1 MALKIQSSKF
11 KIQNIDRS
19 NMRRIIL
26 EFPKQ
31 FEIGIKAAKNVF
43 LEPGKLMRW
52 PENIIVCGM
61 GGSALPGDILVT
73 LRPLDV
79 FSYKSYCL
87 PPQARNESLIICIS
101 YSGDTE
107 ETLSSFNEAFSRK
120 LPVISIT
127 TGGKLAELS
136 KKYGIPLAKIPGPK
150 IPPRLALG
158 EMFAALV
165 QVLVNHNILGPE
177 ISEEVLKVGTFLK
190 AELPSMEA
198 NVKKKTKFSSPSGG
212 FENQGKKLAE
222 KIFQKIPIIYASRRF
237 REIGWIWKNS
247 LNETAKVL
255 ASCNYFPELNHNE
268 TVGFW
273 QINEMQISNEKLY
286 VVILRDPEDSHPR
299 ILKQM
304 EIAKDLIE
312 EEGIKVEFIDMKGKT
327 MLEKIFS
334 TVILG
339 FWAAYWLALEY
350 KVDPTPVKTIEEFKR
365 RLKTEPRP
373 F

>member
-1 MALKIQSSKF
+1 MALKK
-11 KIQNIDRS
+11 IDRS

-31 FEIGIKAAKNVF
+31 FEIGIKAAKNIF

-52 PENIIVCGM
+52 PENIIICGM

-120 LPVISIT
+120 LSVISIT

-237 REIGWIWKNS
+237 RGIGWIWKNS

-273 QINEMQISNEKLY
+273 QINKMQISNEKLY

-304 EIAKDLIE
+304 KIAKDLIE
-312 EEGIKVEFIDMKGKT
+312 EGGVKVEFIDMAGKT
-327 MLEKIFS
+327 MLEKVFS
-334 TVILG
+334 SIILG
-339 FWAAYWLALEY
+339 FWTAYWLALKY

>member
-1 MALKIQSSKF
+1 
-11 KIQNIDRS
+11 
-19 NMRRIIL
+19 MRRIIL

-31 FEIGIKAAKNVF
+31 FEIGIKAAKNIF

-212 FENQGKKLAE
+212 FENQGKKLAK

-327 MLEKIFS
+327 WRKNNF
-334 TVILG
+334 
-339 FWAAYWLALEY
+339 
-350 KVDPTPVKTIEEFKR
+350 
-365 RLKTEPRP
+365 
-373 F
+373 

>member
-1 MALKIQSSKF
+1 MALKK
-11 KIQNIDRS
+11 IDRS

-31 FEIGIKAAKNVF
+31 FEIGIKAAKNIF

-52 PENIIVCGM
+52 PENIIICGM

-120 LPVISIT
+120 LSVISIT

-212 FENQGKKLAE
+212 FENQGKKLAK

>member
-1 MALKIQSSKF
+1 MALKK
-11 KIQNIDRS
+11 IDRS

-31 FEIGIKAAKNVF
+31 FEIGIKAAKNIF

-52 PENIIVCGM
+52 PENIIICGM

-120 LPVISIT
+120 LSVISIT

-136 KKYGIPLAKIPGPK
+136 KKYGIPLAKIPGSK

-190 AELPSMEA
+190 
-198 NVKKKTKFSSPSGG
+198 TGG

-304 EIAKDLIE
+304 KIAKDLIE

>member
-52 PENIIVCGM
+52 PENIIICGM

-120 LPVISIT
+120 LSVISIT

-136 KKYGIPLAKIPGPK
+136 KKYGIPLAKIPGSK

-190 AELPSMEA
+190 
-198 NVKKKTKFSSPSGG
+198 TGG

-237 REIGWIWKNS
+237 RGIGWIWKNS

-273 QINEMQISNEKLY
+273 QINKMQISNEKLY

-304 EIAKDLIE
+304 KIAKDLIE
-312 EEGIKVEFIDMKGKT
+312 EGGVKVEFIDMAGKT
-327 MLEKIFS
+327 MLEKVFS
-334 TVILG
+334 SIILG
-339 FWAAYWLALEY
+339 FWTAYWLALKY

>member
-1 MALKIQSSKF
+1 
-11 KIQNIDRS
+11 
-19 NMRRIIL
+19 MRQIIL
-26 EFPKQ
+26 DFPRQ
-31 FEIGIKAAKNVF
+31 FRIGVEAAQGVSLK
-43 LEPGKLMRW
+43 PGVLMRW

-79 FSYKSYCL
+79 FSYKSYRL
-87 PPQARNESLIICIS
+87 PPQAGNESLIICIS
-101 YSGDTE
+101 YSGNTE
-107 ETLSSFNEAFSRK
+107 ETLSSFNTARSRN
-120 LPVISIT
+120 LPLISIT
-127 TGGKLAELS
+127 TGGKLGKLS
-136 KKYGIPLAKIPGPK
+136 KKYDAPLVKIPGPL

-165 QVLVNHNILGPE
+165 QILVNHHILGPG
-177 ISEEVLKVGTFLK
+177 ISEEILKIEAFLESEK
-190 AELPSMEA
+190 P
-198 NVKKKTKFSSPSGG
+198 
-212 FENQGKKLAE
+212 ENQGKKLAG
-222 KIFQKIPIIYASRRF
+222 KIFGKIPIIYASRRF

-255 ASCNYFPELNHNE
+255 AICNYFPELNHNE

-273 QINEMQISNEKLY
+273 KINEMQFSNEKLY

-339 FWAAYWLALEY
+339 FWTAYWLALEY
-350 KVDPTPVKTIEEFKR
+350 KIDPTQIKAIEEFKK
-365 RLKTEPRP
+365 RLAKA
-373 F
+373 